1 MKDRK
6 KGRWGKGNW
15 WVCYHLINVIE
26 AFTLAMTILPSESLN
41 RTNRSHPVTSQ
52 HHHSGQRML
61 SYSWGCFVVV
71 INSQRRSDLR
81 QPWKSSPVDKT
92 HFSTLFCKRSQ
103 VGSTLL
109 RLIFFNLIFLLAY
122 QERPMKEKLLVR
134 LESLAMLETS
144 YSSWG
149 AAITWTRIY
158 PKKVGLS

>member
-1 MKDRK
+1 M
-6 KGRWGKGNW
+6 GGGEKGNW
-15 WVCYHLINVIE
+15 WVCYHLINVIA
-26 AFTLAMTILPSESLN
+26 AFTLGMTILPSESLN

-61 SYSWGCFVVV
+61 SYSWGLLCGHHWFPEA
-71 INSQRRSDLR
+71 SDLR

-103 VGSTLL
+103 VGSTLI

-122 QERPMKEKLLVR
+122 QERPMKGKLLVNR
-134 LESLAMLETS
+134 LESLAMLKTS